1 MKMASQLHLKQV
13 GPLMLGLSLDFIDNE
28 LYSAQLFLFSE
39 KIQLI
44 NLSVHYLWKSK
55 LVAPDML
62 LSI

>member
-1 MKMASQLHLKQV
+1 MIVLLTGGNFSF
-13 GPLMLGLSLDFIDNE
+13 PLMLGLSLEFTDNE

-55 LVAPDML
+55 SVAPDLL